1 MRRRPESMYRVPP
14 AVSLVL
20 IVVFILTSSQASGL
34 EGSKFREAVRSDG
47 GVIASESP
55 DASRIGLEV
64 LDGGGNAVDAAVAA
78 TFALGV
84 SRPQSCGIGGGG
96 FMIYRGADGEAA
108 ALDFREAAPEAI
120 EPDAFAGSGIYAAFT
135 GHKTVGVP
143 GIVAGMQEA
152 LDAYGTLTLAEAVA
166 PAERLARDGFE
177 VSEPLSNEMGNNAE
191 RLKLFPEAAGQF
203 LVGGEKPYE
212 PGSTLT
218 QSQLADTL
226 ALISREGPEAFYE
239 GAIADRVL
247 ADMQEAG
254 DYPGDEGLLTE
265 EDLAVYRAVWR
276 EPLTGDYRGTEI
288 IAMPPPT
295 SGGVAVIEMLNIL
308 EGHDLEAKGQSSVD
322 ALHHIAEAQKLA
334 FADREEYVA
343 DPDFVDVPTE
353 RLINKAYAE
362 ERRAEID
369 AQKAGSYGPGAPSG
383 NPESST
389 THLSIIDAAGNA
401 VSLTC
406 TIEQP
411 FGSAVVAPGTGFLL
425 NNELTDFSGPGTP
438 NEPEPGKRPRSS
450 ISPTIVVED
459 GKPVLVVGGAG
470 GARIIMGTLFAIINT
485 VDFGLDPAR
494 AVDAERL
501 DQQPNSKMA
510 LEDGR
515 ISPTVQGELK
525 GRGHKIERKGEYE
538 ERPRVQAA
546 GIDRDTGERLAATD
560 PRSGEQA
567 SAGQG
572 VRALPQTG
580 GVPLPATGS

>member
-1 MRRRPESMYRVPP
+1 VYRVLP
-14 AVSLVL
+14 AVPLVL
-20 IVVFILTSSQASGL
+20 VVVFALASSQAAGL

-47 GVIASESP
+47 GVVASESP

-78 TFALGV
+78 TFALSV
-84 SRPQSCGIGGGG
+84 ARPQSCGIGGGG
-96 FMIYRGADGEAA
+96 FLVYRGADGDTA
-108 ALDFREAAPEAI
+108 ALDFREAAPDAI
-120 EPDAFAGSGIYAAFT
+120 EPDAFAGSGVYAAFT

-143 GIVAGMQEA
+143 GTVAGMQEA
-152 LDAYGTLTLAEAVA
+152 LDAYGTRTLAEAIA
-166 PAERLARDGFE
+166 PAERLAREGFE
-177 VSEPLSNEMGNNAE
+177 VSEPLSKEMGNNAE
-191 RLKLFPEAAGQF
+191 RLKLFPEAAQQF
-203 LVGGEKPYE
+203 LVGGEEPYE
-212 PGSTLT
+212 LGSTLT
-218 QSQLADTL
+218 QPQLADTL
-226 ALISREGPEAFYE
+226 ALISREGPDAFYD
-239 GAIADRVL
+239 GAIADRIV

-265 EDLAVYRAVWR
+265 EDLAAYRAVWR
-276 EPLTGDYRGTEI
+276 EPLTDDYRGSEI

-308 EGHDLEAKGQSSVD
+308 EGYDLVANGQSSVS
-322 ALHHIAEAQKLA
+322 ALHQIAEAQKLA

-343 DPDFVDVPTE
+343 DPDFVDVPTKQLTDE
-353 RLINKAYAE
+353 TYAE
-362 ERRAEID
+362 DRRTEID
-369 AQKAGSYGPGAPSG
+369 SEKAGSYGPGDLDE

-389 THLSIIDAAGNA
+389 THLSVIDVAGNA
-401 VSLTC
+401 VALTC

-411 FGSAVVAPGTGFLL
+411 LGSAVVAPGTGFLL

-450 ISPTIVVED
+450 ISPTIVVEN
-459 GKPVLVVGGAG
+459 GEPVLVVGGAG

-501 DQQPNSKMA
+501 DQQPDGKMA

-515 ISPTVQGELK
+515 VSPTVQGELK
-525 GRGHKIERKGEYE
+525 GRGHKIERRGEYE
-538 ERPRVQAA
+538 ERPRIQAA
-546 GIDRDTGERLAATD
+546 GIDRETGERLAATD
-560 PRSGEQA
+560 PRSGEQN

-572 VRALPQTG
+572 VQELPKTG
-580 GVPLPATGS
+580 GVPLPAIGS

>member
-1 MRRRPESMYRVPP
+1 VYRVLP
-14 AVSLVL
+14 AIPLVL
-20 IVVFILTSSQASGL
+20 VVVFVIASSQASGR
-34 EGSKFREAVRSDG
+34 EGSNFREAVRSDR
-47 GVIASESP
+47 GVVASESP

-64 LDGGGNAVDAAVAA
+64 LDDGGNAVDAAVAA

-84 SRPQSCGIGGGG
+84 ARPQSCGIGGGG
-96 FMIYRGADGEAA
+96 FMVYRGADGEAA

-120 EPDAFAGSGIYAAFT
+120 EPDAFAGSGIYSAYT

-143 GIVAGMQEA
+143 GTVAGMQEA
-152 LDAYGTLTLAEAVA
+152 LDAYGSLTLAEAIT
-166 PAERLARDGFE
+166 PAEQLARDGFE
-177 VSEPLSNEMGNNAE
+177 VSEPLSKEMGNNAE
-191 RLKLFPEAAGQF
+191 RLRLFPEAAQQF
-203 LVGGEKPYE
+203 LVGGEEPYE

-218 QSQLADTL
+218 QPQLADTL
-226 ALISREGPEAFYE
+226 ALISREGPNAFYE
-239 GAIADRVL
+239 GAIADRVV

-254 DYPGDEGLLTE
+254 GYPGDEGLLTE
-265 EDLAVYRAVWR
+265 EDLAAYRAVWR

-295 SGGVAVIEMLNIL
+295 SGGVAIIEMLNIL
-308 EGHDLEAKGQSSVD
+308 EGYDLEAKGQSSVD
-322 ALHHIAEAQKLA
+322 ALHQIAEAQKLA

-353 RLINKAYAE
+353 QLTDKTYAE
-362 ERRAEID
+362 DRRAEID
-369 AQKAGSYGPGAPSG
+369 AEKAGSYGPGDPG
-383 NPESST
+383 ENPESST

-406 TIEQP
+406 TIEQS

-459 GKPVLVVGGAG
+459 GEPVLVVGGAG
-470 GARIIMGTLFAIINT
+470 GARIITGTLLAIINT

-501 DQQPNSKMA
+501 DQQPEAKMA

-515 ISPTVQGELK
+515 VSPTVQGKLK
-525 GRGHKIERKGEYE
+525 GRGHKIERKGEYDD
-538 ERPRVQAA
+538 RPRVQAA
-546 GIDRDTGERLAATD
+546 GIDRETGERLAATD
-560 PRSGEQA
+560 PRSGQQD

-572 VRALPQTG
+572 VRELPKSG
-580 GVPLPATGS
+580 GVPLPNIGS

>member
-1 MRRRPESMYRVPP
+1 VYRVLPTVP
-14 AVSLVL
+14 LVL
-20 IVVFILTSSQASGL
+20 VVVFALASSQASGL

-47 GVIASESP
+47 GVVASESP

-84 SRPQSCGIGGGG
+84 VRPQSCGIGGGG
-96 FMIYRGADGEAA
+96 FLVYRGADGETA
-108 ALDFREAAPEAI
+108 ALDFREAAPDAI
-120 EPDAFAGSGIYAAFT
+120 EPDAFAGSGVYAAFT

-143 GIVAGMQEA
+143 GTVAGMQEA
-152 LDAYGTLTLAEAVA
+152 LDAYGTRTLAEAIT
-166 PAERLARDGFE
+166 PAERLAREGFE
-177 VSEPLSNEMGNNAE
+177 VSEPLSKEMGNNAE
-191 RLKLFPEAAGQF
+191 RLKLFPEAAQQF
-203 LVGGEKPYE
+203 LVGGEEPYE

-218 QSQLADTL
+218 QPQLADTL
-226 ALISREGPEAFYE
+226 ALISREGPDAFYD
-239 GAIADRVL
+239 GAIADRIV
-247 ADMQEAG
+247 ADMQEAS

-265 EDLAVYRAVWR
+265 EDLAAYRAVWR
-276 EPLTGDYRGTEI
+276 EPLTDDYRGSEI

-308 EGHDLEAKGQSSVD
+308 EGYDLVANGQSSVS
-322 ALHHIAEAQKLA
+322 ALHQIAEAQKLA

-343 DPDFVDVPTE
+343 DPDFVDVPTKQLTDE
-353 RLINKAYAE
+353 TYAE
-362 ERRAEID
+362 DRRTEID
-369 AQKAGSYGPGAPSG
+369 SEKAGSYGPGDLDE

-389 THLSIIDAAGNA
+389 THLSVIDVAGNA
-401 VSLTC
+401 VALTC

-411 FGSAVVAPGTGFLL
+411 LGSAVVAPGTGFLL

-450 ISPTIVVED
+450 ISPTIVVEN
-459 GKPVLVVGGAG
+459 GEPVLVVGGAG

-501 DQQPNSKMA
+501 DQQPDGKMA

-515 ISPTVQGELK
+515 VSPTVQGELK
-525 GRGHKIERKGEYE
+525 GRGHKIERRGEYE
-538 ERPRVQAA
+538 ERPRIQAA
-546 GIDRDTGERLAATD
+546 GIDRETGERLAATD
-560 PRSGEQA
+560 PRSGEQN

-572 VRALPQTG
+572 VQELPKTG
-580 GVPLPATGS
+580 GVPLPAIGS

>member
-1 MRRRPESMYRVPP
+1 VYRVLP
-14 AVSLVL
+14 AVPLVL
-20 IVVFILTSSQASGL
+20 VVVFALASSQAAGL

-47 GVIASESP
+47 GVVASESP

-78 TFALGV
+78 TFALSV
-84 SRPQSCGIGGGG
+84 ARPQSCGIGGGG
-96 FMIYRGADGEAA
+96 FLVYRGADGETA
-108 ALDFREAAPEAI
+108 ALDFREAAPDAI
-120 EPDAFAGSGIYAAFT
+120 EPDAFAGSGVYAAFT

-143 GIVAGMQEA
+143 GTVAGMQEA
-152 LDAYGTLTLAEAVA
+152 LDAYGTRTLAEAIA
-166 PAERLARDGFE
+166 PAERLAREGFE
-177 VSEPLSNEMGNNAE
+177 VSEPLSKEMGNNAE
-191 RLKLFPEAAGQF
+191 RLKLFPEAAQQF
-203 LVGGEKPYE
+203 LVGGEEPYE
-212 PGSTLT
+212 LGSTLT
-218 QSQLADTL
+218 QPQLADTL
-226 ALISREGPEAFYE
+226 ALISREGPDAFYD
-239 GAIADRVL
+239 GAIADRIV

-265 EDLAVYRAVWR
+265 EDLAAYRAVWR
-276 EPLTGDYRGTEI
+276 EPLTDDYRGSEI

-308 EGHDLEAKGQSSVD
+308 EGYDLVANGQSSVS
-322 ALHHIAEAQKLA
+322 ALHQIAEAQKLA

-343 DPDFVDVPTE
+343 DPDFVDVPTKQLTDE
-353 RLINKAYAE
+353 TYAE
-362 ERRAEID
+362 DRRTEID
-369 AQKAGSYGPGAPSG
+369 SEKAGSYGPGDLDE

-389 THLSIIDAAGNA
+389 THLSVIDVAGNA
-401 VSLTC
+401 VALTC

-411 FGSAVVAPGTGFLL
+411 LGSAVVAPGTGFLL

-450 ISPTIVVED
+450 ISPTIVVEN
-459 GKPVLVVGGAG
+459 GEPVLVVGGAG

-501 DQQPNSKMA
+501 DQQPDGKMA

-515 ISPTVQGELK
+515 VSPTVQGELK
-525 GRGHKIERKGEYE
+525 GRGHKIERRGEYE
-538 ERPRVQAA
+538 ERPRIQAA
-546 GIDRDTGERLAATD
+546 GIDRETGERLAATD
-560 PRSGEQA
+560 PRSGEQN

-572 VRALPQTG
+572 VQELPKTG
-580 GVPLPATGS
+580 GVPLPAIGS

>member
-1 MRRRPESMYRVPP
+1 VYRVLP
-14 AVSLVL
+14 AVPLVL
-20 IVVFILTSSQASGL
+20 IVVFVLGASSRASGL

-47 GVIASESP
+47 GMVASESP

-84 SRPQSCGIGGGG
+84 ARPQSCGIGGGG
-96 FMIYRGADGEAA
+96 FMVYRGADDEAA

-120 EPDAFAGSGIYAAFT
+120 EPDAFAGSGIYTAFT

-143 GIVAGMQEA
+143 GTLAGMQEA
-152 LDAYGTLTLAEAVA
+152 LDAYGSLTLAEALT
-166 PAERLARDGFE
+166 PAEQLARDGFE
-177 VSEPLSNEMGNNAE
+177 VSEPLSKEMGNNAE
-191 RLKLFPEAAGQF
+191 RLKLFPEAAQQF
-203 LVGGEKPYE
+203 LVGGEEPYE

-218 QSQLADTL
+218 QPQLADTL
-226 ALISREGPEAFYE
+226 ALISREGPNAFYE
-239 GAIADRVL
+239 GAIADRIV
-247 ADMQEAG
+247 ADMQDAG
-254 DYPGDEGLLTE
+254 DYPGDEGLVKE
-265 EDLAVYRAVWR
+265 EDLAAYRAVWR
-276 EPLTGDYRGTEI
+276 EPITGDYQGTKV

-295 SGGVAVIEMLNIL
+295 SGGVAVMEMLNIL
-308 EGHDLEAKGQSSVD
+308 EGYDLEAKGQSSAD
-322 ALHHIAEAQKLA
+322 ALHQIAEAQKLA

-353 RLINKAYAE
+353 RLTDEAYAE
-362 ERRAEID
+362 DRLAEID
-369 AQKAGSYGPGAPSG
+369 TEKAGSYGPGDPG
-383 NPESST
+383 ENPESST

-450 ISPTIVVED
+450 MSPTIVVED
-459 GKPVLVVGGAG
+459 GEPILVVGGAG
-470 GARIIMGTLFAIINT
+470 GARIIMGTLLAIINT

-501 DQQPNSKMA
+501 DQQPDGKMA

-515 ISPTVQGELK
+515 VSPIVQGKLK
-525 GRGHKIERKGEYE
+525 DRGHKIERRGEYE
-538 ERPRVQAA
+538 ERPRIQAA
-546 GIDRDTGERLAATD
+546 GIDRETGERLAATD
-560 PRSGEQA
+560 PRSGEQDA
-567 SAGQG
+567 TGQG
-572 VRALPQTG
+572 VQELPKTG
-580 GVPLPATGS
+580 GVPLSATGS